1 MGFEPMISDLASQ
14 RSTAEL
20 RPLLIHSYSL
30 FKAPVHGE
38 AGEGSRTLDLQLG
51 RLVRYQLRYT
61 REHTNPKQPA
71 FLPGL
76 SKSGCRGYF

>member
-1 MGFEPMISDLASQ
+1 
-14 RSTAEL
+14 
-20 RPLLIHSYSL
+20 
-30 FKAPVHGE
+30 
-38 AGEGSRTLDLQLG
+38 
-51 RLVRYQLRYT
+51 LRYT